1 MLLLPFTEYGRTIK
15 VTASCYFVPEL
26 GYFLLNSMS
35 ESRSR
40 RPPAPV
46 TVATP
51 PPPSGEEQVDEDD
64 TPLNATDTP
73 AAPTLH
79 GKEGAPGNS
88 EVF

>member
-1 MLLLPFTEYGRTIK
+1 
-15 VTASCYFVPEL
+15 
-26 GYFLLNSMS
+26 MS

-73 AAPTLH
+73 AVPTLQ
-79 GKEGAPGNS
+79 GKEGAPGNYK
-88 EVF
+88 

>member
-1 MLLLPFTEYGRTIK
+1 MLLLPFIEYGRTIK

-26 GYFLLNSMS
+26 GYFLLYFMS

-79 GKEGAPGNS
+79 GKEGAPGNYNS
-88 EVF
+88 